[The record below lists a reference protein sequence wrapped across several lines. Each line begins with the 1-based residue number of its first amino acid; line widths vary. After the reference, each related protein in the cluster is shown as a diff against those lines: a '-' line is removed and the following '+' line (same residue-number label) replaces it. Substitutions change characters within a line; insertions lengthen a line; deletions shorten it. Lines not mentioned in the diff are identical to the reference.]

1 MNTEESAVREPPRR
15 LGGIVRHLGPGL
27 ILAGSIVGSGELIA
41 ATRTGAEAG
50 FIFLGLIIFGCV
62 VKVFTQVEIA
72 RHCVTTGET
81 TLTALNQVPGPRA
94 QTGKGVVNWI
104 VIFWIATMLCGLG
117 QLGGI
122 VGGVGQ
128 AMAMSVP
135 LTAKGAEYNTKAT
148 ARAKAL
154 VLEKQL
160 AEDESVELAKLK
172 ASFSGY
178 DFEDKPV
185 DDKLWALLLAGIT
198 SVMLFRGGFGFIE
211 SFCTILVGSF
221 SLVTIANLLALQTHG
236 DWAIRPDDLRE
247 GLGLG
252 FLSSG
257 SAKLGLALST
267 FGIIGVGASEIV
279 AYPYWCLEKGYGK
292 WIGRDD
298 NSPSW
303 TERARGWL
311 RVMQWDA
318 WGSMV
323 VYTFCTIVF
332 YLLGAAVL
340 SRLGLVPEKAD
351 LVRTLSVMYAPAFGQ
366 SATYIFLF
374 GAFAVLFSTFLVSNA
389 GKARMFVDV
398 TKVTGFT
405 DLTEERRQRW
415 VSRMGAALPLICVL
429 VYVVWPSPAKLI
441 LFSGMMQSL
450 LLPMLAFGALW
461 FRRRQPNPE
470 LRPGRAWDFG
480 LGFSFLAFVA
490 IGLYLAVTKSAAL
503 MAIFSDYFGR

>member
-1 MNTEESAVREPPRR
+1 MNTDDSAVREPPRR
-15 LGGIVRHLGPGL
+15 LGGILRHLGPGL

-72 RHCVTTGET
+72 RHCVTKGET
-81 TLTALNQVPGPRA
+81 TLTALNRVPGPRA
-94 QTGKGVVNWI
+94 KAAGGVANWI
-104 VIFWIATMLCGLG
+104 VLFWIATMLCGLG

-135 LTAKGAEYNTKAT
+135 LTGKGAEYNAKAT
-148 ARAKAL
+148 ARAEAK
-154 VLEKQL
+154 VLEEQLDANPSTEIRKKLDEKQ
-160 AEDESVELAKLK
+160 AVFE
-172 ASFSGY
+172 GY
-178 DFEDKPV
+178 DFESKPY
-185 DDKLWALLLAGIT
+185 DDKFWALLLAGVT

-211 SFCTILVGSF
+211 TFCTFLVASF
-221 SLVTIANLLALQTHG
+221 SLVTIANLFALQSHG

-252 FLSSG
+252 FLTSG
-257 SAKLGLALST
+257 PDKLGLALMT

-298 NSPSW
+298 DSPSW

-340 SRLGLVPEKAD
+340 SRLGLVPEKQD
-351 LVRTLSVMYAPAFGQ
+351 LVRTLSVMYTPVFGQ
-366 SATYIFLF
+366 GATYIFLF

-398 TKVTGFT
+398 TAVTGFT
-405 DLTEERRQRW
+405 ELPDERRQRW

-429 VYVVWPSPAKLI
+429 VYIVWPNPAKLI

-450 LLPMLAFGALW
+450 LLPMLAFGAIY
-461 FRRRQPNPE
+461 FRGQQPNLS
-470 LRPGRAWDFG
+470 LRPGRAWDLG
-480 LGFSFLAFVA
+480 LGFSFLSFVV
-490 IGLYLAVTKSAAL
+490 IGLYLAFTKLSG
-503 MAIFSDYFGR
+503 FWS